1 MVGRVAKD
9 EVDALAVLMREVI
22 EPIPYYNDVARRAE
36 HAKHTPEKLQEM
48 IVEDPLAILVARDEK
63 GLTGFCVS
71 GWDDATI
78 WLYWFGVAP
87 RARGKG
93 IGAAL
98 LKALAATL
106 PSRGA
111 HKIWCDSRTDNKES
125 IAVLKE
131 LGFRQVARLDNH
143 WYNQDYFLWEWV
155 P

>member
-1 MVGRVAKD
+1 MVSPLAKN
-9 EVDALAVLMREVI
+9 EVDALAALMREVI
-22 EPIPYYNDVARRAE
+22 EPIPYYNEVARRAE
-36 HAKHTPEKLQEM
+36 HAKHTPEKLRAL
-48 IVEDPLAILVARDEK
+48 IAEDPHAILVSRDAR

-87 RARGKG
+87 RARGQG
-93 IGAAL
+93 IGASL
-98 LKALAATL
+98 LGALADTL

-111 HKIWCDSRTDNKES
+111 HKIWCDSRTENKES
-125 IAVLKE
+125 AAVLE
-131 LGFRQVARLDNH
+131 LVGFKRVATLANH